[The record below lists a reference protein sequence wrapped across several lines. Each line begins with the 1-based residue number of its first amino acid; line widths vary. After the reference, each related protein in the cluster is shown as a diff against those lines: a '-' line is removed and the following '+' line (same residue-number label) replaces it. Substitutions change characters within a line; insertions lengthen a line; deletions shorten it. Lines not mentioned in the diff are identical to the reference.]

1 MVTTDPIADLL
12 VRIKNAG
19 MAGKETVDIP
29 FSDLKLRIINVLIA
43 EGFLASATKKI
54 KKDGKTD
61 IRLIEVVLKKGR
73 RGEGYIR
80 GTQRVS
86 RPSRRVYKA
95 STELFPFKNGHGVTV
110 ITTPK
115 GIMSDAQ
122 ARKEHVG
129 GEVLC
134 RVW

>member
-1 MVTTDPIADLL
+1 ML

-19 MAGKETVDIP
+19 MAGKETTDIP

-43 EGFLASATKKI
+43 EGFLAEATKKI
-54 KKDGKTD
+54 KKDGKKD
-61 IRLIEVVLKKGR
+61 IRVIEVALKKGR
-73 RGEGYIR
+73 QGESFIR

-86 RPSRRVYKA
+86 RPSRRVYA
-95 STELFPFKNGHGVTV
+95 SSSELFPVKNGFGITV
-110 ITTPK
+110 VSTPK

-134 RVW
+134 KVW